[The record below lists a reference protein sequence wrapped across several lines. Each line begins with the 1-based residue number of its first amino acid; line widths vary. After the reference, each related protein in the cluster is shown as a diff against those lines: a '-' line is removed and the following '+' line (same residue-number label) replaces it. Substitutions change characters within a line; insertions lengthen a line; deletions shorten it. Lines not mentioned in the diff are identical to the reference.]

1 MAQTAAGLSSIA
13 YEVYTGDQ
21 LEKQFYEEAPIL
33 ERFERTNKYTMG
45 REVRVPIWSYNGN
58 GTTVLPAGGGTFNPD
73 DAQDTQVARFTLSY
87 AWQPIGLEFGA
98 LNEVHGSPSAA
109 ADALTLEVEGAVIG
123 LRRQVM
129 RMAGGGGDGL
139 IAGTLA
145 GGPSTT
151 INLDPAKRGSHAVAA
166 GFLTPG
172 ITVDI
177 GTSPNGQSLATARLI
192 TDVIE
197 SDTAPQIVVSGA
209 NITTTGA
216 EFVTLAHP
224 AGAPTEFTGLRS
236 IAGSAT
242 SIVGLVDPTL
252 AGKRFYQPAFVDT
265 TTTVYSLDLPLQ
277 AAAQGP
283 RQDPQDPDVVRLLA
297 HAGRQPLQ
305 PAADAGALR
314 RRHEPHRRRRPE
326 GRLERH
332 GVHRRPGHP
341 GRELYLLDPESF
353 FVAVGKYSK
362 PTWKSDIQGVN
373 TRPGLGD
380 RRVRVQGR
388 ARVRALARRQAP
400 QHHRQRPGAHL
411 AARPIP
417 RRRSPLGRPQGARPP
432 AGGEPVTPNAKEP

>member
-242 SIVGLVDPTL
+242 SIVGWSTRRWR
-252 AGKRFYQPAFVDT
+252 ASGST
-265 TTTVYSLDLPLQ
+265 S
-277 AAAQGP
+277 P
-283 RQDPQDPDVVRLLA
+283 RSSTPPPPSTASTFR
-297 HAGRQPLQ
+297 
-305 PAADAGALR
+305 
-314 RRHEPHRRRRPE
+314 
-326 GRLERH
+326 
-332 GVHRRPGHP
+332 
-341 GRELYLLDPESF
+341 S
-353 FVAVGKYSK
+353 SC
-362 PTWKSDIQGVN
+362 S
-373 TRPGLGD
+373 
-380 RRVRVQGR
+380 
-388 ARVRALARRQAP
+388 ARSA
-400 QHHRQRPGAHL
+400 
-411 AARPIP
+411 P
-417 RRRSPLGRPQGARPP
+417 RRARPP
-432 AGGEPVTPNAKEP
+432 RGSSARSRRPRTTTACCRRRCTSAAT